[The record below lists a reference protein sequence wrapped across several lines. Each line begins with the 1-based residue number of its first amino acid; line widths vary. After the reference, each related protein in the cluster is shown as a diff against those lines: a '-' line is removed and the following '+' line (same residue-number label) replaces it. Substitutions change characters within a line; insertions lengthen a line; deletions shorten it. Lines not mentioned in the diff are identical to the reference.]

1 MSNFVGHKSVI
12 TSNSGCYEGVN
23 LATYTIYINKQ
34 AWMTFNKSVFTE
46 TGDSLDLAH
55 VL

>member
-1 MSNFVGHKSVI
+1 MSDFVGHKISVI
-12 TSNSGCYEGVN
+12 TNQPWLLPCKFSNRQ
-23 LATYTIYINKQ
+23 YINKQ

-46 TGDSLDLAH
+46 TGSSLDLAH

>member
-1 MSNFVGHKSVI
+1 MSDFVGHKSVI
-12 TSNSGCYEGVN
+12 TNQLWLLQCKFSN
-23 LATYTIYINKQ
+23 IQYINKQ

-46 TGDSLDLAH
+46 TGDSFDLAH